1 MQSEESKMCSKVVLG
16 CVMGQVCTVHEVMD
30 LATRTQRTK
39 FKNLIYVWFKAQ
51 HLNSY
56 NSKKQIKG
64 QKLLALKSRTAREL
78 DQFEVH
84 LTEGIEKLVV

>member
-1 MQSEESKMCSKVVLG
+1 MCSKVVLG

-51 HLNSY
+51 HLISY
-56 NSKKQIKG
+56 YSKKQIKG